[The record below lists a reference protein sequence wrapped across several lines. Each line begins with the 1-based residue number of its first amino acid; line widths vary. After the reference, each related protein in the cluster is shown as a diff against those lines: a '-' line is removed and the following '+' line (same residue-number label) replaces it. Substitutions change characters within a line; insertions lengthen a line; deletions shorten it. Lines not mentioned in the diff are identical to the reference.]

1 MSVLTAAASGFAGA
15 CVLTL
20 IHESARRA
28 LPDAPRMDVLGMRA
42 IARTMRGVGQEP
54 PREEELHAMALAG
67 DVAGNSLYY
76 SLVAVGRPEGALL
89 RGTIL
94 GLAAGVGA
102 VLLPEP
108 LGLGDAPSART
119 PQTKAMTVGWYLA
132 GGLAA
137 ALAYRLLAGRAGE
150 SPGLRGSRRVRARLT

>member
-1 MSVLTAAASGFAGA
+1 MSVLQAAASGFAGA
-15 CVLTL
+15 CALTL
-20 IHESARRA
+20 IHESARRS
-28 LPDAPRMDVLGMRA
+28 LPRAPRMDVLGMRA
-42 IARTMRGVGQEP
+42 IARSMRRVGHEP
-54 PREEELHAMALAG
+54 PPAGELHTLALVG
-67 DVAGNSLYY
+67 DVVGNSLYY
-76 SLVAVGRPEGALL
+76 SLVGVGRPEGALL
-89 RGTIL
+89 RGTML

-137 ALAYRLLAGRAGE
+137 ALAYRLLAGRKD
-150 SPGLRGSRRVRARLT
+150 VRLAEHGRSA